1 MKKSLLLIILISA
14 FYGCEKKFDTVV
26 ETKSATYQV
35 FKVSS
40 FSNFTHTL
48 TDSVL
53 NPWIEFTSASDINK
67 VWIEILSPEN
77 DNISS
82 GTIGLY
88 DNGNASIGDAV
99 KGDKIYSALMTMKSE
114 FINGTYLI
122 NFFVE
127 DRIGITKKVASQTF
141 LFDNGKSNVAP
152 IILTVSTP
160 DTIEVKDVALAFI
173 VNAAVAD
180 SNGLQD
186 IKEVYFTTVKPDQTS
201 SGARTNLYDD
211 GNYSGNGDAAA
222 GDGIYSRALSITPE
236 NQKGTYRFD
245 FEAKDRGGLVSPTV
259 YIYIVV
265 K

>member
-1 MKKSLLLIILISA
+1 MKKLLLLMLLISA
-14 FYGCEKKFDTVV
+14 FYGCEKKFDNVV
-26 ETKSATYQV
+26 ETNSATYQV
-35 FKVSS
+35 FKVAT

-53 NPWIEFTSASDINK
+53 NPWIEFTPTSDINK

-88 DNGNASIGDAV
+88 DNGNTSTGDSV
-99 KGDKIYSALMTMKSE
+99 KGDKIYSTLITMKSE

-122 NFFVE
+122 NYFIE
-127 DRIGITKKVASQTF
+127 DINSKVKKVASQTF

-152 IILTVSTP
+152 IILSVSAP
-160 DTIEVKDVALAFI
+160 DTLEVKDVELAFI
-173 VNAAVAD
+173 VNASVAD
-180 SNGLQD
+180 SNGVQD

-201 SGARTNLYDD
+201 SGSKTLLYDD
-211 GNYSGNGDAAA
+211 GNYSGNGDATA
-222 GDGIYSRALSITPE
+222 GDGIYSRALSIAPE

-245 FEAKDRGGLVSPTV
+245 FEARDRGGVVSPV
-259 YIYIVV
+259 VHIYIVV